1 MYTNIF
7 IFLFVINCT
16 TTFCSNDVS
25 SIFFWNFWNFE
36 LLGSGN
42 VSKIEN
48 VDIPTQVTT
57 LYEGGVLSLGW
68 VHGRDQHDQE
78 ATSSKN
84 QDGGGSGK
92 NGQTEGKESSKGA
105 SSGSR

>member
-1 MYTNIF
+1 MK
-7 IFLFVINCT
+7 FLKFWT
-16 TTFCSNDVS
+16 T
-25 SIFFWNFWNFE
+25 
-36 LLGSGN
+36 GSGN